1 MVYSSLLFI
10 YGFLPVSI
18 LLFYITPKK
27 LRELTLLFLSIIF
40 CGMISLYF
48 LIFMLA
54 FTALNY
60 GFSHLISRLRKNEKA
75 AAIPLTVGIII
86 DLASL
91 IIFRTDYFTRLHD
104 FMRAP
109 EGFFPVGI
117 SFFSLAA
124 VGTLIDIYKGMI
136 KAEKNIVRFSLYFM
150 FFPRL
155 IMGPLLRYG
164 VFRRIL
170 DNRRETPANIGI
182 GMTLFVKGL
191 AKKVIVADDLYILY
205 TAVQSQNVKEISAV
219 TAWLGIIG
227 FVLCLYFNL
236 SGFADMGMGVAYC
249 FGYRMPQSFNY
260 PLVSTKIKY
269 FAARWQSQVIQ
280 WLRRYVTKP
289 LYGVCRHRWIKE
301 LVFVFGWTLF
311 GIWYTFSANGALWGL
326 LIGTAVV
333 IESRITKR
341 KIMDITGIIYTAFVI
356 IICFVFL
363 AGSSPA
369 YSGRYLLAMLC
380 GNGVIA
386 DSQAFYLL
394 KSYIVLLLA
403 AIYAASDLFRNLM
416 TRSGKKKVK
425 TVITAVSTLVVLA
438 ALIICTALL
447 SYSGSSEMLIMKL

>member
-10 YGFLPVSI
+10 YGFLPVSV

-27 LRELTLLFLSIIF
+27 LRELTLLFLSIVF

-75 AAIPLTVGIII
+75 AAVPLTVGIII
-86 DLASL
+86 DLAAL
-91 IIFRTDYFTRLHD
+91 IVFRTEYFDWLYRLIK
-104 FMRAP
+104 AP

-124 VGTLIDIYKGMI
+124 VGTLIDIYKGRI

-170 DNRRETPANIGI
+170 DNRGETPANIGI

-191 AKKVIVADDLYILY
+191 AKKVIVADDLYMLY
-205 TAVQSQNVKEISAV
+205 TAVQSQNVKELSAV
-219 TAWLGIIG
+219 TAWLGITG

-236 SGFADMGMGVAYC
+236 SGFADMGTGIAYC

-289 LYGVCRHRWIKE
+289 LYGVCGQRWIKE
-301 LVFVFGWTLF
+301 LIFIFGWTLF
-311 GIWYTFSANGALWGL
+311 GIWYTFSVNGALWGL

-333 IESRITKR
+333 IERRIAKR
-341 KIMDITGIIYTAFVI
+341 KIMNITGIIYTAFVI
-356 IICFVFL
+356 IICSVFL
-363 AGSSPA
+363 AGSNPS
-369 YSGRYLLAMLC
+369 YSGRYLLVMLS

-394 KSYIVLLLA
+394 KSYIVMLLA

-425 TVITAVSTLVVLA
+425 AVINAVSTLVVLA

>member
-27 LRELTLLFLSIIF
+27 YRELTLLLLSAVF

-48 LIFMLA
+48 LVFILA
-54 FTALNY
+54 YTVVNY
-60 GFSHLISRLRKNEKA
+60 GFVHLISRAGKDEKL
-75 AAIPLTVGIII
+75 AAIPLASGIII
-86 DLASL
+86 DLVL
-91 IIFRTDYFTRLHD
+91 LLVFRTEYFSWLHNILKV
-104 FMRAP
+104 P

-124 VGTLIDIYKGMI
+124 VGTLIDVYKGRV
-136 KAEKNIVRFSLYFM
+136 KAEKNIVKFSLYFM

-170 DNRRETPANIGI
+170 DNRRETSENIGI

-191 AKKVIVADDLYILY
+191 AKKVIVADDLYMLY
-205 TAVQSQNVKEISAV
+205 TAVQSQNVKELSAV
-219 TAWLGIIG
+219 TAWLGITG

-236 SGFADMGMGVAYC
+236 SGFADMGTGIAYC
-249 FGYRMPQSFNY
+249 FGYRFPQSFNY
-260 PLVSTKIKY
+260 PLISTKIKY

-289 LYGVCRHRWIKE
+289 LYSVCRHRWIKE
-301 LVFVFGWTLF
+301 LIFIFGWTMF
-311 GIWYTFSANGALWGL
+311 GIWYKFNINGAVWGL

-333 IESRITKR
+333 IEGRIAKR
-341 KIMDITGIIYTAFVI
+341 KIMDITGIIYTALI
-356 IICFVFL
+356 ILICSVFL
-363 AGSSPA
+363 AGSSLS
-369 YSGRYLLAMLC
+369 YSGRYLIAMLC

-386 DSQAFYLL
+386 DGQAFYLL
-394 KSYIVLLLA
+394 KSYIVMLLA
-403 AIYAASDLFRNLM
+403 SIYAASDLFRNMM
-416 TRSGKKKVK
+416 TRSGRKKVK
-425 TVITAVSTLVVLA
+425 TVITAASTLVVLA

>member
-27 LRELTLLFLSIIF
+27 FREHTLLLLSAVF

-48 LIFMLA
+48 LIFMIA
-54 FTALNY
+54 YTVLNY
-60 GFSHLISRLRKNEKA
+60 CFVHLISRMRKNKKL
-75 AAIPLTVGIII
+75 AAIPLAVGIMI

-91 IIFRTDYFTRLHD
+91 IAFRTDNFAAIHGILKV
-104 FMRAP
+104 P

-124 VGTLIDIYKGMI
+124 VGTLIDVYKGRI
-136 KAEKNIVRFSLYFM
+136 TAERNIIRFSLYFM

-155 IMGPLLRYG
+155 IMGPLLSYG
-164 VFRRIL
+164 VFGRIL
-170 DNRRETPANIGI
+170 RSRRETPENIGI
-182 GMTLFVKGL
+182 GMTIFVKGL
-191 AKKVIVADDLYILY
+191 AKKVIVADDLYMLY
-205 TAVQSQNVKEISAV
+205 TAVQSQNVNNLSAV
-219 TAWLGIIG
+219 TAWLGIMA

-236 SGFADMGMGVAYC
+236 SGFADMGTGIAYC
-249 FGYRMPQSFNY
+249 FGYRLPQSFNY
-260 PLVSTKIKY
+260 PLISTRIKY

-289 LYGVCRHRWIKE
+289 LYSVCRHRWIKE
-301 LVFVFGWTLF
+301 LIFIFGWTLF
-311 GIWYTFSANGALWGL
+311 GIWYTFSVNGAIWGL

-333 IESRITKR
+333 IESRIAKR
-341 KIMDITGIIYTAFVI
+341 KILNITGIIYTLFVI
-356 IICFVFL
+356 IVCSVFL

-386 DSQAFYLL
+386 DGQAFYLL
-394 KSYIVLLLA
+394 KSYIVMLLA
-403 AIYAASDLFRNLM
+403 AIYAASDLFRNM
-416 TRSGKKKVK
+416 MSRTGKKKVRN
-425 TVITAVSTLVVLA
+425 VITAASTLVVLA

>member
-18 LLFYITPKK
+18 LCFYITPKK
-27 LRELTLLFLSIIF
+27 FRELTLLFLSMVF
-40 CGMISLYF
+40 CGMISFYF
-48 LIFMLA
+48 LIFILT
-54 FTALNY
+54 FTAVNY
-60 GFSHLISRLRKNEKA
+60 GFAHLISRMRKNEKL
-75 AAIPLTVGIII
+75 AAIPLACGIII
-86 DLASL
+86 DLAAL
-91 IIFRTDYFTRLHD
+91 IVFRTEYFSWLHS
-104 FMRAP
+104 MLKVP
-109 EGFFPVGI
+109 KGFFPVGI

-124 VGTLIDIYKGMI
+124 VGTLIDVYKCRI
-136 KAEKNIVRFSLYFM
+136 TADKNIVRFSLYFM

-170 DNRRETPANIGI
+170 DDRRETPENIGI

-191 AKKVIVADDLYILY
+191 AKKVIVADDLFMLY
-205 TAVQSQNVKEISAV
+205 TAVQSQNVKELSAV
-219 TAWLGIIG
+219 TAWLGITG

-236 SGFADMGMGVAYC
+236 SGFADMGTGIAYC
-249 FGYRMPQSFNY
+249 FGYRLPQSFNY
-260 PLVSTKIKY
+260 PLISTKIKY
-269 FAARWQSQVIQ
+269 FAARWQSQVVQ

-311 GIWYTFSANGALWGL
+311 GIWYTFSICGAIWGF
-326 LIGTAVV
+326 LIGMAVV
-333 IESRITKR
+333 IESRISKR
-341 KIMDITGIIYTAFVI
+341 KIMNITGIIYTAFII
-356 IICFVFL
+356 IICSVFL
-363 AGSSPA
+363 AGSSPS
-369 YSGRYLLAMLC
+369 YSGRYLLAMLG

-425 TVITAVSTLVVLA
+425 SVITAASTIVVLA

-447 SYSGSSEMLIMKL
+447 SYSGSSEMLILRL

>member
-27 LRELTLLFLSIIF
+27 YRELTLLLLSAVF

-48 LIFMLA
+48 LMFILSY
-54 FTALNY
+54 TVVNY
-60 GFSHLISRLRKNEKA
+60 GFVHLISRAGKNEKL
-75 AAIPLTVGIII
+75 AAIPLASGIII
-86 DLASL
+86 DLAL
-91 IIFRTDYFTRLHD
+91 LLVFRTEYFSWLHNILKV
-104 FMRAP
+104 P

-124 VGTLIDIYKGMI
+124 VGTLIDVYKGRV
-136 KAEKNIVRFSLYFM
+136 KAEKNIVKFSLYFM

-170 DNRRETPANIGI
+170 DSRRETSENIGI

-191 AKKVIVADDLYILY
+191 AKKVIVADDLYMLY
-205 TAVQSQNVKEISAV
+205 TAVQSQNVKELSAV
-219 TAWLGIIG
+219 TAWLGITG

-236 SGFADMGMGVAYC
+236 SGFADMGTGIAYC
-249 FGYRMPQSFNY
+249 FGYRFPQSFNY
-260 PLVSTKIKY
+260 PLISTKIKY

-301 LVFVFGWTLF
+301 LIFIFGWTMF
-311 GIWYTFSANGALWGL
+311 GIWYKFNINGAVWGL

-333 IESRITKR
+333 IEGRIAKR
-341 KIMDITGIIYTAFVI
+341 KIMDITGIIYTALI
-356 IICFVFL
+356 ILICSVFL
-363 AGSSPA
+363 AGSSLS
-369 YSGRYLLAMLC
+369 YSGRYLVAMLG

-386 DSQAFYLL
+386 DGQAFYLL
-394 KSYIVLLLA
+394 KSYIVMLLA
-403 AIYAASDLFRNLM
+403 SIYAASDLFRNMM
-416 TRSGKKKVK
+416 TRSGRKKVK
-425 TVITAVSTLVVLA
+425 TVITAASTLVVLA

>member
-1 MVYSSLLFI
+1 
-10 YGFLPVSI
+10 
-18 LLFYITPKK
+18 
-27 LRELTLLFLSIIF
+27 
-40 CGMISLYF
+40 
-48 LIFMLA
+48 
-54 FTALNY
+54 
-60 GFSHLISRLRKNEKA
+60 
-75 AAIPLTVGIII
+75 
-86 DLASL
+86 
-91 IIFRTDYFTRLHD
+91 
-104 FMRAP
+104 MRAP

-124 VGTLIDIYKGMI
+124 VGTLIDIYKGRI

>member
-1 MVYSSLLFI
+1 M
-10 YGFLPVSI
+10 
-18 LLFYITPKK
+18 
-27 LRELTLLFLSIIF
+27 
-40 CGMISLYF
+40 
-48 LIFMLA
+48 
-54 FTALNY
+54 
-60 GFSHLISRLRKNEKA
+60 
-75 AAIPLTVGIII
+75 
-86 DLASL
+86 
-91 IIFRTDYFTRLHD
+91 
-104 FMRAP
+104 
-109 EGFFPVGI
+109 
-117 SFFSLAA
+117 
-124 VGTLIDIYKGMI
+124 
-136 KAEKNIVRFSLYFM
+136 
-150 FFPRL
+150 
-155 IMGPLLRYG
+155 
-164 VFRRIL
+164 
-170 DNRRETPANIGI
+170 
-182 GMTLFVKGL
+182 
-191 AKKVIVADDLYILY
+191 
-205 TAVQSQNVKEISAV
+205 
-219 TAWLGIIG
+219 
-227 FVLCLYFNL
+227 
-236 SGFADMGMGVAYC
+236 
-249 FGYRMPQSFNY
+249 
-260 PLVSTKIKY
+260 
-269 FAARWQSQVIQ
+269 
-280 WLRRYVTKP
+280 
-289 LYGVCRHRWIKE
+289 
-301 LVFVFGWTLF
+301 F

>member
-18 LLFYITPKK
+18 LLFYLTPKK
-27 LRELTLLFLSIIF
+27 LRELTLLILSLVF

-48 LIFMLA
+48 LIFILA
-54 FTALNY
+54 YTAVNY
-60 GFSHLISRLRKNEKA
+60 GFSHIICRLRKNEKIA
-75 AAIPLTVGIII
+75 AVPLASGIII
-86 DLASL
+86 DIAAL
-91 IIFRTDYFTRLHD
+91 IIFRTEYFSQLQE
-104 FMRAP
+104 FLRAP
-109 EGFFPVGI
+109 KGFFPVGI

-124 VGTLIDIYKGMI
+124 VGTLIDVYKGRLA
-136 KAEKNIVRFSLYFM
+136 AEKNIIRFSLYFM

-170 DNRRETPANIGI
+170 DNRRETAENIGI

-191 AKKVIVADDLYILY
+191 AKKVIVADDLYMLY
-205 TAVQSQNVKEISAV
+205 TAVRSQNVTELSAV

-236 SGFADMGMGVAYC
+236 SGFADMGTGIAYC

-269 FAARWQSQVIQ
+269 FAARRQSQVIQ
-280 WLRRYVTKP
+280 WIRRYVTKP
-289 LYGVCRHRWIKE
+289 LYGVCSHRWIKE
-301 LVFVFGWTLF
+301 LIFIFGWILF
-311 GIWYTFSANGALWGL
+311 GIWYTFSVNGALWGL

-333 IESRITKR
+333 IESRIAKR
-341 KIMDITGIIYTAFVI
+341 KGMDITGMIYTAFLI
-356 IICFVFL
+356 IICSVFL
-363 AGSSPA
+363 AGSSPS
-369 YSGRYLLAMLC
+369 YSGRYLLAMIC

-394 KSYIVLLLA
+394 KSYIVLILA

-416 TRSGKKKVK
+416 IRTGKKKVK
-425 TVITAVSTLVVLA
+425 NVITAASTLVVLA
-438 ALIICTALL
+438 ALIFCTALM
-447 SYSGSSEMLIMKL
+447 SYNGSSEMLIMKL